1 MIFTL
6 ILLLIL
12 AYYIYTKYQV
22 QGNIKADSVKVIR
35 KWNRNTVTWEEFFDL
50 YDFTIKYNYE
60 VLMRPPGFFVLNEGH
75 LIEKVKQSL
84 KKLNCTLGHA
94 YASITNS
101 AKSFDM
107 HYDEEN
113 TFFWQCIGKT
123 SWEIEGHGTY
133 VLEPGDLLVIPG
145 MIKHKVTALTPRMG
159 ISMSV

>member
-1 MIFTL
+1 MIVV
-6 ILLLIL
+6 LLLIL
-12 AYYIYTKYQV
+12 AYYLYSRYQV
-22 QGNIKADSVKVIR
+22 QGNIKVDRVKVIR
-35 KWNRNTVTWEEFFDL
+35 NWNRNTVTWDEFFQL
-50 YDFTIKYNYE
+50 YDYTIKYNYE
-60 VLMRPPGFFVLNEGH
+60 ILMRPPGFFVLNEGT
-75 LIEKVKQSL
+75 LIEKVNKAT

-133 VLEPGDLLVIPG
+133 ELGPGDLLVIPC
-145 MIKHKVTALTPRMG
+145 MIKHKVTSLSPRVG
-159 ISMSV
+159 ISMSI

>member
-1 MIFTL
+1 MVL
-6 ILLLIL
+6 VLLLIL
-12 AYYIYTKYQV
+12 CLVIVYKRYQV
-22 QGNIKADSVKVIR
+22 QGNIKADRVKVIR
-35 KWNRNTVTWEEFFDL
+35 NWNRNTVTWDEFFQL
-50 YDFTIKYNYE
+50 YDYTIKYNHE
-60 VLMRPPGFFVLNEGH
+60 VLMRPPGFFILNEGH

-107 HYDEEN
+107 HYDEED

-123 SWEIEGHGTY
+123 KWEVEGHGTY
-133 VLEPGDLLVIPG
+133 ELGPGDLLVIPG
-145 MIKHKVTALTPRMG
+145 MINHRVTSLTPRMG

>member
-1 MIFTL
+1 MIL

-12 AYYIYTKYQV
+12 VYYLYNRYQV
-22 QGNIKADSVKVIR
+22 QGNIEADRVKVIR

-50 YDFTIKYNYE
+50 YDFTIKHDYE
-60 VLMRPPGFFVLNEGH
+60 ILMRPPGFFILNEGH
-75 LIEKVKQSL
+75 LIEKVKRAL

-113 TFFWQCIGKT
+113 TYFWQCIGKT
-123 SWEIEGHGTY
+123 SWEIDGHGTY
-133 VLEPGDLLVIPG
+133 VLGPGDLLVIPKF
-145 MIKHKVTALTPRMG
+145 IKHKVTALTPRMG